1 MQRRITLQNKA
12 GSVFWQKCSSF
23 IHCNQTLTFF
33 ASREGKMTVASA
45 IGLPIRPAST
55 EFDPKQ
61 VTPNHR
67 MSKSKAPKAN
77 PEPDPKPAPR
87 SNKASKP
94 DTEVILQH
102 WREVGFDD
110 RLAHLIKDTSRAV
123 VRALQVRLITH
134 NISFG
139 HWAFLRILW
148 EKDGITQ
155 RALSEEAG
163 VMESTTYTAIMAME
177 KLGYITREQL
187 ADNRRNN
194 YIFLTRLGKSLKKKL
209 VPLAEEVNAVSVQ
222 GIAETDIEKIREVL
236 LKMLENLAA
245 DEAASDSTER
255 RMPST
260 RELGKLV
267 SESRRKKTDK
277 K

>member
-1 MQRRITLQNKA
+1 MQYRITLKNKA
-12 GSVFWQKCSSF
+12 GSVFLQKCSSF

-33 ASREGKMTVASA
+33 ASWEGKMAGASA
-45 IGLPIRPAST
+45 GRLPIRPAST
-55 EFDPKQ
+55 EFDPRR
-61 VTPNHR
+61 VIPNHR

-77 PEPDPKPAPR
+77 PESDPKPVPR

-236 LKMLENLAA
+236 IKMLENLAA

>member
-1 MQRRITLQNKA
+1 MIGN
-12 GSVFWQKCSSF
+12 
-23 IHCNQTLTFF
+23 
-33 ASREGKMTVASA
+33 SA
-45 IGLPIRPAST
+45 TGLPIRTAPT
-55 EFDPKQ
+55 EFDLIRVIPI
-61 VTPNHR
+61 HR
-67 MSKSKAPKAN
+67 MSKLKVPKAPKAPKAN
-77 PEPDPKPAPR
+77 PDSDPEPNPKSDPEPGSQPAPR
-87 SNKASKP
+87 SSKKDP
-94 DTEVILQH
+94 RGAVSDAQVMLRH

-123 VRALQVRLITH
+123 VRALQVRLIAH

-187 ADNRRNN
+187 GDNRRNN
-194 YIFLTRLGKSLKKKL
+194 YIFLTRLGKSLKSKL
-209 VPLAEEVNAVSVQ
+209 VPLAEEVNAISVK
-222 GIAETDIEKIREVL
+222 GIEDNDIEKIREVL
-236 LKMLENLAA
+236 IKMLENLAA
-245 DEAASDSTER
+245 DEAASVLTER

-267 SESRRKKTDK
+267 SESRRRRKTDK

>member
-1 MQRRITLQNKA
+1 
-12 GSVFWQKCSSF
+12 
-23 IHCNQTLTFF
+23 
-33 ASREGKMTVASA
+33 
-45 IGLPIRPAST
+45 
-55 EFDPKQ
+55 
-61 VTPNHR
+61 
-67 MSKSKAPKAN
+67 MSKSKAQPH
-77 PEPDPKPAPR
+77 D
-87 SNKASKP
+87 P
-94 DTEVILQH
+94 DTQVILRH

-123 VRALQVRLITH
+123 VRALQARLIAH

-139 HWAFLRILW
+139 HWMFLRVLW

-177 KLGYITREQL
+177 KRGYITREQL
-187 ADNRRNN
+187 ADNKRNN

-209 VPLAEEVNAVSVQ
+209 VPLAEEVNAVSVE
-222 GIAETDIEKIREVL
+222 GIPDADIAKIRGVL
-236 LKMLENLAA
+236 IKMLENLAA
-245 DEAASDSTER
+245 DEAAAESTER

-260 RELGKLV
+260 RELGRLV
-267 SESRRKKTDK
+267 SEGPKKKPAAK